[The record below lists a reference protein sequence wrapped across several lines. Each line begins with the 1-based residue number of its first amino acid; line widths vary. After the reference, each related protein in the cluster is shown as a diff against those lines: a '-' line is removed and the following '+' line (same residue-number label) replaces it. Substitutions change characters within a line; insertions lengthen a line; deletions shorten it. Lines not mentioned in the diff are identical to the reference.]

1 MKNIILFGTLAVAA
15 LNIPTLGAQE
25 LGIPHSW
32 MLPGDSLVVHIPDF
46 ADIDPDH
53 IQRLTEE
60 DYRHVAEELGIDIA
74 TMKAV
79 VEIEAGSSHMGFA
92 AKGIPIVNFDASI
105 FRSRMRKAGKSYAK
119 YSKSIAF
126 QRPNTQK
133 YGSFGM
139 AQWARLES
147 ARKINRTIA
156 DESTFWGMFQIG
168 GFNYRQCGCKSL
180 EEFVERMCRSEAEQL
195 ELFAQFC
202 INNDLV
208 QYLKTKN
215 WKQFAYHYN
224 GPSYHKRNYHG
235 RLKKAYNK
243 HSR

>member
-25 LGIPHSW
+25 LEFPHSW
-32 MLPGDSLVVHIPDF
+32 VLPGDSLIINIPDF
-46 ADIDPDH
+46 ADIYPRSL
-53 IQRLTEE
+53 RLTEE
-60 DYRHVAEELGIDIA
+60 DYQRVAEEMGIDVA

-79 VEIEAGSSHMGFA
+79 VEIEAGSSHKGFVE
-92 AKGIPIVNFDASI
+92 KGIPIVNFDASI

-126 QRPNTQK
+126 QRPNTRK
-133 YGSFGM
+133 YGSFGA

-147 ARKINRTIA
+147 ARQIDWQIA
-156 DESTFWGMFQIG
+156 EESTFWGMFQIG
-168 GFNYRQCGCKSL
+168 GFNYQRCGCKTL

-202 INNDLV
+202 INGDLIK
-208 QYLKTKN
+208 YLREKN
-215 WKQFAYHYN
+215 WAQFAYHYN
-224 GPSYHKRNYHG
+224 GPGYRRQNYHV
-235 RLKKAYNK
+235 RLKNAYRK
-243 HSR
+243 HAR